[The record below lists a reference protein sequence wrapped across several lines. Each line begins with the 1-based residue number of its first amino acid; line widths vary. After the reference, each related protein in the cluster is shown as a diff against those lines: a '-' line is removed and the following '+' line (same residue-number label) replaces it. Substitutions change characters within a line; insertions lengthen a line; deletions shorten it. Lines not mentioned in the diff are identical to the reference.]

1 MVKNLELENQ
11 NVDFGIIGRNIS
23 YSFSAQYF
31 TEKFNN
37 LGLQSHKFH
46 VFDIASINSL
56 TEIFDKYPN
65 LKGLSVTIP
74 YKEQI
79 IPLLNDLSDEAK
91 KIKAVNSIKIVN
103 NKLIGYNT
111 DVIGFEHSFK
121 MLLQPHHKKA
131 LILGSGGASKAVQF
145 VLNKLFIPFKIVSR
159 NPENELSIAYNNI
172 DEKILKSHQIIINCS
187 PVGTFPAIDLAPQI
201 PYHLLNKSHYLFDL
215 VYNPS
220 ETLFLKKGISRG
232 AVAKNGYDMLKFQA
246 EKSWEIWNK
255 D

>member
-31 TEKFNN
+31 TEKFKN
-37 LGLQSHKFH
+37 LGLHSYKFH

-56 TEIFDKYPN
+56 TEIFKKHPN

-74 YKEQI
+74 YKEKI
-79 IPLLNDLSDEAK
+79 IPLLDDLSEDAK

-121 MLLQPHHKKA
+121 LLLKPHHKQA
-131 LILGSGGASKAVQF
+131 LILGTGGASKAVQF
-145 VLNKLFIPFKIVSR
+145 VLNKLNIPFKLVSR
-159 NPENELSIAYNNI
+159 TPKNELSITYDSI
-172 DEKILKSHQIIINCS
+172 DENLLKTHQIIINCS
-187 PVGTFPAIDLAPQI
+187 PVGTFPNVDKAPLI
-201 PYHLLNKSHYLFDL
+201 PFHLLNQSHYLFDL

-220 ETLFLKKGISRG
+220 ETLFLKKGKSMG
-232 AVAKNGYDMLKFQA
+232 AIVKNGFDMLEFQA
-246 EKSWEIWNK
+246 EKSWEIWK
-255 D
+255 YD